1 MKITFFITTLGG
13 GGAERVVSNLANYL
27 VNNNHSVSIIV
38 LRGLDTKYYLDP
50 RVSTIFVCNYYDS
63 NVSSL
68 YRHLKEITISRRILK
83 NLDSDGCLV
92 SFLELPMAISLLF
105 RSDIPCKLIFSERNN
120 PDNYSKIYRYIFRHF
135 SNRAD
140 GAVFQTSVVQDWY
153 NTFRNKKVVI
163 PNAINDVF
171 LEAPYA
177 HGGGNKIVTVGR
189 LNSQKNQKLLIESF
203 AIVSRDYPQYRL
215 FIYGDGPLKS
225 ELQLLVK
232 NLGIADKVVF
242 TGFKNDIITELMD
255 ADLFVLSSDFEG
267 VPNALMEAMALGL
280 PCISTDCA
288 GGGARMLIDDE
299 INGLLV
305 PVGDPKSLSKK
316 MGSVL
321 VDKQLSIK
329 LGENAVLVRETYAPQ
344 EIYSRWECY
353 IEDIATL

>member
-38 LRGLDTKYYLDP
+38 LRGFDTKYYLDP

-267 VPNALMEAMALGL
+267 MPNALMEAMALGL

-288 GGGARMLIDDE
+288 GGGARELISDME
-299 INGLLV
+299 NGLLV
-305 PVGDPKSLSKK
+305 PCN
-316 MGSVL
+316 
-321 VDKQLSIK
+321 DKQRLSDSIK
-329 LGENAVLVRETYAPQ
+329 VVLHNDELKKRISVNARYIRTSNDSIKVYEQ
-344 EIYSRWECY
+344 WEKM
-353 IEDIATL
+353 ISST

>member
-153 NTFRNKKVVI
+153 NTFRNKNVVI

-215 FIYGDGPLKS
+215 FLYGDGPLKS

-242 TGFKNDIITELMD
+242 AGFKNDIITELMD
-255 ADLFVLSSDFEG
+255 ADLCVLSSDFEG
-267 VPNALMEAMALGL
+267 MPNALMEAMALGL

-288 GGGARMLIDDE
+288 GGGARELISDME
-299 INGLLV
+299 NGLLV
-305 PVGDPKSLSKK
+305 PCNDIERLSDAIKVVLRNDELKK
-316 MGSVL
+316 RFSMKARYIRTSNGSMKVY
-321 VDKQLSIK
+321 KQWEKFISSI
-329 LGENAVLVRETYAPQ
+329 
-344 EIYSRWECY
+344 
-353 IEDIATL
+353 

>member
-38 LRGLDTKYYLDP
+38 LRGVESKYNLDS
-50 RVSTIFVCNYYDS
+50 RVNTIFICNHYNA
-63 NVSSL
+63 NVSSIL
-68 YRHLKEITISRRILK
+68 RHVNEITISRRILK

-153 NTFRNKKVVI
+153 NTFCNKKVVI

-215 FIYGDGPLKS
+215 FLYGDGPLKS

-232 NLGIADKVVF
+232 NLGIADKIVF
-242 TGFKNDIITELMD
+242 AGFKNDIITELMD

-267 VPNALMEAMALGL
+267 MPNALMEAMALGL

-288 GGGARMLIDDE
+288 GGGARELISDME
-299 INGLLV
+299 NGLLV
-305 PVGDPKSLSKK
+305 QCNDIERLSDAIKVVLRNDELKK
-316 MGSVL
+316 RFSMKARYIRTSNGSMKVY
-321 VDKQLSIK
+321 KQWEKFISSI
-329 LGENAVLVRETYAPQ
+329 
-344 EIYSRWECY
+344 
-353 IEDIATL
+353 